1 MENYKEMYYKLFNK
15 ITDVIGEL
23 QNIQKETEEIFITG
37 ESAEIKSEPIDQGRQ
52 NLG

>member
-23 QNIQKETEEIFITG
+23 QDIQKETEKIFISG
-37 ESAEIKSEPIDQGRQ
+37 ESDQIKREPIDRLRQ
-52 NLG
+52 DL